1 MLFDDYYSYELFW
14 GEKQYH
20 SRQQTWDRLVSNQVK
35 YPRFPNAGFRLPAVP
50 KRGTSSDSAELYATS
65 REGAML

>member
-1 MLFDDYYSYELFW
+1 MLFDDYYSFEKW
-14 GEKQYH
+14 VEKQYH
-20 SRQQTWDRLVSNQVK
+20 SRQQMGNRLVSNRVK
-35 YPRFPNAGFRLPAVP
+35 YPRFLNAGFRLPASS